1 MPQRERKGWLKG
13 WSHLSVEELVVAVQG
28 IRTESDLDVAKAKGL
43 DSRIRELKRSI
54 ERQSGLQTQ
63 EREDAI
69 LTIEEHV
76 ESLIGGKK

>member
-1 MPQRERKGWLKG
+1 ME
-13 WSHLSVEELVVAVQG
+13 AVQG
-28 IRTESDLDVAKAKGL
+28 IRTESGLDGAMASGL